1 MSEKMFTSKT
11 AEVKSLIAAFM
22 GQVQE
27 EAERK
32 DIVEYVQTHIENGVT
47 DGVIAGAI
55 KMMTADGEIY
65 PVRRGCYV
73 KGVGKAKSTTFEK
86 IYNVCRRF
94 QLDLDRACT
103 FNMLELTDTEKSI
116 YPQVQELS
124 EQLRDEVRTSTYALE
139 ALVEMLREREQS
151 RSVDV
156 PAAQLEPN
164 PTECEDAGVAEGQ
177 AVLPEICLPE
187 PDADKLAIELVDG
200 HSESSGIEE
209 SPSEPTEEQPVM
221 GDEPFESTEEQP
233 ESETDY
239 LEPSETSLES
249 EPSSKRR
256 GRRSK
261 KN

>member
-1 MSEKMFTSKT
+1 MRENMFTSKT

-27 EAERK
+27 ETERK
-32 DIVEYVQTHIENGVT
+32 DIVEYVQTHIDNGVT

-103 FNMLELTDTEKSI
+103 FNMLELTDAEKSI

-139 ALVEMLREREQS
+139 ALVEMLRERE
-151 RSVDV
+151 
-156 PAAQLEPN
+156 LEPN
-164 PTECEDAGVAEGQ
+164 LTECEDAGIAEGQ
-177 AVLPEICLPE
+177 AVLPEIGLPE

-209 SPSEPTEEQPVM
+209 SPSELTEEQPVM
-221 GDEPFESTEEQP
+221 GDESFESTEEQP
-233 ESETDY
+233 ESETDH

-249 EPSSKRR
+249 EPFSKRR

>member
-11 AEVKSLIAAFM
+11 AEVRSLIAAFM

-32 DIVEYVQTHIENGVT
+32 DIVEYVQTHIDNGVT

-103 FNMLELTDTEKSI
+103 FNMLELTDAEKSI

-139 ALVEMLREREQS
+139 ALVEMLREREQNP
-151 RSVDV
+151 SVNISAV
-156 PAAQLEPN
+156 QLEPN
-164 PTECEDAGVAEGQ
+164 LTECEDAGIAEGQ
-177 AVLPEICLPE
+177 VVLPEVCLPE
-187 PDADKLAIELVDG
+187 PDADRQLGEPENVD
-200 HSESSGIEE
+200 SESSGIEE
-209 SPSEPTEEQPVM
+209 SPSEPTEEQP
-221 GDEPFESTEEQP
+221 
-233 ESETDY
+233 ESETDH

-249 EPSSKRR
+249 EPSGKRR

>member
-1 MSEKMFTSKT
+1 MSENMFTSKT
-11 AEVKSLIAAFM
+11 AEVKSLITEFM

-27 EAERK
+27 EVERK
-32 DIVEYVQTHIENGVT
+32 DIVEYVQTHIDNGVT

-103 FNMLELTDTEKSI
+103 FNMLELTDAEKSI

-139 ALVEMLREREQS
+139 ALVEMLRERE
-151 RSVDV
+151 
-156 PAAQLEPN
+156 LEPN
-164 PTECEDAGVAEGQ
+164 STECEDAGIAEGQ
-177 AVLPEICLPE
+177 VALPEIGLPE
-187 PDADKLAIELVDG
+187 PDADKLEIELVDG
-200 HSESSGIEE
+200 HSEASGVEE

-221 GDEPFESTEEQP
+221 GDAPFESTEEQP
-233 ESETDY
+233 ESETDH
-239 LEPSETSLES
+239 LEPSETSLVS
-249 EPSSKRR
+249 EPSGKRR

>member
-32 DIVEYVQTHIENGVT
+32 DIVEYVQTHIDNGVT

-103 FNMLELTDTEKSI
+103 FNMLELTDAEKSI

-139 ALVEMLREREQS
+139 ALVEMLRERE
-151 RSVDV
+151 
-156 PAAQLEPN
+156 LEPN
-164 PTECEDAGVAEGQ
+164 LTECEDAGVAEGQ
-177 AVLPEICLPE
+177 VVLPEIGLPE
-187 PDADKLAIELVDG
+187 PDADKLEIEHVDG

-233 ESETDY
+233 ESETDH

-249 EPSSKRR
+249 EPSGKRR

>member
-11 AEVKSLIAAFM
+11 AEVRSLITEFM

-27 EAERK
+27 EVERK

-103 FNMLELTDTEKSI
+103 FNMLELTDAEKSI

-139 ALVEMLREREQS
+139 ALVEMIQEREQKPS
-151 RSVDV
+151 ANV
-156 PAAQLEPN
+156 PAVQLEQN
-164 PTECEDAGVAEGQ
+164 PTECEETSVVELEDA
-177 AVLPEICLPE
+177 LPEIGLSE
-187 PDADKLAIELVDG
+187 PDADKLEIELVDG
-200 HSESSGIEE
+200 HNESSGVEE
-209 SPSEPTEEQPVM
+209 SPSEWTEEQTVT
-221 GDEPFESTEEQP
+221 GDEPFEGTEEQP
-233 ESETDY
+233 EPEGDG
-239 LEPSETSLES
+239 LEPSETSLVS
-249 EPSSKRR
+249 KPSGKRR

>member
-73 KGVGKAKSTTFEK
+73 KGVGKVKSTTFEK

-103 FNMLELTDTEKSI
+103 FNMLELTDAEKSI

-139 ALVEMLREREQS
+139 ALVEMLRERE
-151 RSVDV
+151 
-156 PAAQLEPN
+156 LEPN
-164 PTECEDAGVAEGQ
+164 LTECEDAGIIEGQ
-177 AVLPEICLPE
+177 AVLPEIGLPE
-187 PDADKLAIELVDG
+187 PDADKLEIEHVDG

-221 GDEPFESTEEQP
+221 GDEPFESAEEQP
-233 ESETDY
+233 ESETDH
-239 LEPSETSLES
+239 LEPSETSLVS
-249 EPSSKRR
+249 EPSGKRR

>member
-1 MSEKMFTSKT
+1 MRENMFTSKT

-27 EAERK
+27 ETERK
-32 DIVEYVQTHIENGVT
+32 DIVEYVQTHIDNGVT

-103 FNMLELTDTEKSI
+103 FNMLELTDAEKSI

-139 ALVEMLREREQS
+139 ALVEMLRERE
-151 RSVDV
+151 
-156 PAAQLEPN
+156 LEPN
-164 PTECEDAGVAEGQ
+164 LTECEDAGIAEGQ
-177 AVLPEICLPE
+177 AVLPEIGLPE

-200 HSESSGIEE
+200 HSESSGI
-209 SPSEPTEEQPVM
+209 
-221 GDEPFESTEEQP
+221 DEST
-233 ESETDY
+233 SELT
-239 LEPSETSLES
+239 E
-249 EPSSKRR
+249 
-256 GRRSK
+256 
-261 KN
+261 

>member
-103 FNMLELTDTEKSI
+103 FNMLELTDAEKSI

-139 ALVEMLREREQS
+139 ALVEMLRERE
-151 RSVDV
+151 
-156 PAAQLEPN
+156 LEPN
-164 PTECEDAGVAEGQ
+164 LTECEDASIAEGQ
-177 AVLPEICLPE
+177 AVLPEIGLPE

-200 HSESSGIEE
+200 HSESSGSEE
-209 SPSEPTEEQPVM
+209 SPSELTEEQPVM

-233 ESETDY
+233 ESETDH

-249 EPSSKRR
+249 EPFSKRR

>member
-11 AEVKSLIAAFM
+11 AEVRSLIAAFM

-27 EAERK
+27 EVERK

-103 FNMLELTDTEKSI
+103 FNMLELTDAEKSI

-139 ALVEMLREREQS
+139 ALVEMLRERE
-151 RSVDV
+151 
-156 PAAQLEPN
+156 LEPN
-164 PTECEDAGVAEGQ
+164 STECEDAGIAEGQ
-177 AVLPEICLPE
+177 AVLPEIGLPE
-187 PDADKLAIELVDG
+187 PDADRQLGEPENVD
-200 HSESSGIEE
+200 SESSGIEE
-209 SPSEPTEEQPVM
+209 SPSEPTEEQTVT
-221 GDEPFESTEEQP
+221 GDEPFESTGEQP
-233 ESETDY
+233 EPEGDS

>member
-11 AEVKSLIAAFM
+11 AEVKSLITEFM

-27 EAERK
+27 EVERK
-32 DIVEYVQTHIENGVT
+32 DIVEYVQTHIDNGVT

-103 FNMLELTDTEKSI
+103 FNMLELTDAEKSI

-139 ALVEMLREREQS
+139 ALVEMLRERE
-151 RSVDV
+151 
-156 PAAQLEPN
+156 LEPN
-164 PTECEDAGVAEGQ
+164 LTECEDAGIAEGQ
-177 AVLPEICLPE
+177 AVLPEIGLPK
-187 PDADKLAIELVDG
+187 PDADKLAIELMDG

-209 SPSEPTEEQPVM
+209 SPSELTEEQPVM
-221 GDEPFESTEEQP
+221 GDEPFESTGEQP
-233 ESETDY
+233 ESETDH
-239 LEPSETSLES
+239 LEPSETSLVS
-249 EPSSKRR
+249 EPSGKRR

>member
-32 DIVEYVQTHIENGVT
+32 DIVEYVQTHIDNGVT

-73 KGVGKAKSTTFEK
+73 KGVGKVKSTTFEK

-103 FNMLELTDTEKSI
+103 FNMLELTDAEKSI

-139 ALVEMLREREQS
+139 ALVEMLRERE
-151 RSVDV
+151 
-156 PAAQLEPN
+156 LEPN
-164 PTECEDAGVAEGQ
+164 LTECEDAGIIEGQ
-177 AVLPEICLPE
+177 AVLPEIGLLE
-187 PDADKLAIELVDG
+187 PDADKLEIELVDG

-233 ESETDY
+233 ESETDH

>member
-27 EAERK
+27 EVERK

-103 FNMLELTDTEKSI
+103 FNMLELTDAEKSI

-139 ALVEMLREREQS
+139 ALVEMLRERE
-151 RSVDV
+151 
-156 PAAQLEPN
+156 LEPN
-164 PTECEDAGVAEGQ
+164 LTECEDAGIAEGQ
-177 AVLPEICLPE
+177 AVLPEIGLPE

-209 SPSEPTEEQPVM
+209 SPSELTEEQPVM

-233 ESETDY
+233 EPEGDG
-239 LEPSETSLES
+239 LEPSETSLVS
-249 EPSSKRR
+249 EPSGKRR

>member
-103 FNMLELTDTEKSI
+103 FNMLELTDAEKSI

-139 ALVEMLREREQS
+139 ALVEMLRERE
-151 RSVDV
+151 
-156 PAAQLEPN
+156 LEPN
-164 PTECEDAGVAEGQ
+164 STECEDAGIAEGQ
-177 AVLPEICLPE
+177 VALPEIGLPE
-187 PDADKLAIELVDG
+187 PDADRQLGEPENVD
-200 HSESSGIEE
+200 SESSGIEE

-249 EPSSKRR
+249 EPSGKRR

>member
-1 MSEKMFTSKT
+1 MRENMFTSKT
-11 AEVKSLIAAFM
+11 AEVKSLITEFM

-27 EAERK
+27 EVERK

-103 FNMLELTDTEKSI
+103 FNMLELTDAEKSI

-139 ALVEMLREREQS
+139 ALVEMLRERE
-151 RSVDV
+151 
-156 PAAQLEPN
+156 LEPN
-164 PTECEDAGVAEGQ
+164 LTECEDAGVAEGQ
-177 AVLPEICLPE
+177 VVLPEIGLPE
-187 PDADKLAIELVDG
+187 PDADKLEIEHVDG

-233 ESETDY
+233 ESEADH

>member
-32 DIVEYVQTHIENGVT
+32 DIVEYVQTHIDNGVT

-73 KGVGKAKSTTFEK
+73 KGVGKVKSTTFEK

-103 FNMLELTDTEKSI
+103 FNMLELTDAEKSI

-139 ALVEMLREREQS
+139 ALVEMLRERE
-151 RSVDV
+151 
-156 PAAQLEPN
+156 LEPN
-164 PTECEDAGVAEGQ
+164 LTECEDAGIIEGQ
-177 AVLPEICLPE
+177 AVLPEIGLLE
-187 PDADKLAIELVDG
+187 PDADKLEVELVEG

-209 SPSEPTEEQPVM
+209 SPSEWTEEQTVT

-233 ESETDY
+233 EPEGDG
-239 LEPSETSLES
+239 LEPSETSLVS
-249 EPSSKRR
+249 EPSGKRR

>member
-103 FNMLELTDTEKSI
+103 FNMLELTDAEKSI

-139 ALVEMLREREQS
+139 ALVEMLRERE
-151 RSVDV
+151 
-156 PAAQLEPN
+156 LEPN
-164 PTECEDAGVAEGQ
+164 LTECEDAGIAEGQ
-177 AVLPEICLPE
+177 AVLPEIGLPE

-209 SPSEPTEEQPVM
+209 SPSEPTEEQTVT
-221 GDEPFESTEEQP
+221 GDEPFESTGEQP
-233 ESETDY
+233 EPEGDS
-239 LEPSETSLES
+239 LEPSETSLVS
-249 EPSSKRR
+249 EPSGKRR

>member
-32 DIVEYVQTHIENGVT
+32 DIVEYVQTHIDNGVT

-73 KGVGKAKSTTFEK
+73 KGVGKVKSTTFEK

-103 FNMLELTDTEKSI
+103 FNMLELTDAEKSI

-139 ALVEMLREREQS
+139 ALVEMLRERE
-151 RSVDV
+151 
-156 PAAQLEPN
+156 LEPN
-164 PTECEDAGVAEGQ
+164 STECEDAGIAEGQ
-177 AVLPEICLPE
+177 VALPEIGLPE
-187 PDADKLAIELVDG
+187 PDADRQLGEPENVD
-200 HSESSGIEE
+200 SESSGIEE

-233 ESETDY
+233 ESETDH

>member
-103 FNMLELTDTEKSI
+103 FNMLELTDAEKSI

-139 ALVEMLREREQS
+139 ALVEILRECE
-151 RSVDV
+151 
-156 PAAQLEPN
+156 LEPN
-164 PTECEDAGVAEGQ
+164 PTEWEDAGIAEGQ
-177 AVLPEICLPE
+177 VVLPEIGLPE
-187 PDADKLAIELVDG
+187 PDADKLAIELMDG

-209 SPSEPTEEQPVM
+209 SPSELTEEQPVM
-221 GDEPFESTEEQP
+221 GDEPFESTGEQP
-233 ESETDY
+233 ESETDH
-239 LEPSETSLES
+239 LEPSETSLVS
-249 EPSSKRR
+249 EPSGKRR

>member
-1 MSEKMFTSKT
+1 MRENMFTSKT

-27 EAERK
+27 EVERK
-32 DIVEYVQTHIENGVT
+32 DIVEYVQTHVDNGVT

-103 FNMLELTDTEKSI
+103 FNMLELTDAEKSI

-139 ALVEMLREREQS
+139 ALVEMLRERE
-151 RSVDV
+151 
-156 PAAQLEPN
+156 LEPN
-164 PTECEDAGVAEGQ
+164 LTECEDAGIAEGQ
-177 AVLPEICLPE
+177 AVLPEIGLPE
-187 PDADKLAIELVDG
+187 PDADRQLGEPENVD
-200 HSESSGIEE
+200 SESSGIEE
-209 SPSEPTEEQPVM
+209 SPSELTEEQPVM

-233 ESETDY
+233 ESETDH

-249 EPSSKRR
+249 EPFSKRR

>member
-103 FNMLELTDTEKSI
+103 FNMLELTDAEKSI

-139 ALVEMLREREQS
+139 ALVEMLRERE
-151 RSVDV
+151 
-156 PAAQLEPN
+156 LEPN
-164 PTECEDAGVAEGQ
+164 LTECEDAGIIEGQ
-177 AVLPEICLPE
+177 AVLPEIGLLE
-187 PDADKLAIELVDG
+187 PDADKLEVEFVEG

-209 SPSEPTEEQPVM
+209 SPSEWTEEQTVT

-233 ESETDY
+233 EPEGDG
-239 LEPSETSLES
+239 LEPSETSLVS
-249 EPSSKRR
+249 EPSGKRR

>member
-103 FNMLELTDTEKSI
+103 FNMLELTDAEKSI

-139 ALVEMLREREQS
+139 ALVEMLRERE
-151 RSVDV
+151 
-156 PAAQLEPN
+156 LEPN
-164 PTECEDAGVAEGQ
+164 STECEDAGIAEGQ
-177 AVLPEICLPE
+177 VALPEIGLPE
-187 PDADKLAIELVDG
+187 PDADRQLGEPENVD
-200 HSESSGIEE
+200 SESSGIEE

>member
-103 FNMLELTDTEKSI
+103 FNMLELTDAEKSI

-139 ALVEMLREREQS
+139 ALVEMLRERE
-151 RSVDV
+151 
-156 PAAQLEPN
+156 LEPN
-164 PTECEDAGVAEGQ
+164 LTECEDAGIIEGQ
-177 AVLPEICLPE
+177 AVLPEIGLLE
-187 PDADKLAIELVDG
+187 PDADKLEVELVEG

-209 SPSEPTEEQPVM
+209 SPSEWTEEQTVT

-233 ESETDY
+233 ESETDH
-239 LEPSETSLES
+239 LEPSETSLVS
-249 EPSSKRR
+249 EPSGKRR

>member
-103 FNMLELTDTEKSI
+103 FNMLELTDAEKSI
-116 YPQVQELS
+116 YPRVQELS

-139 ALVEMLREREQS
+139 ALVEMLRERE
-151 RSVDV
+151 
-156 PAAQLEPN
+156 LEPN
-164 PTECEDAGVAEGQ
+164 LTECEDAGVAEGQ
-177 AVLPEICLPE
+177 VVLPEIGLPE
-187 PDADKLAIELVDG
+187 PDADKLEIEHVDG

-233 ESETDY
+233 ESEADH

>member
-27 EAERK
+27 EVERK
-32 DIVEYVQTHIENGVT
+32 DIVEYVQTHIDNGVT

-103 FNMLELTDTEKSI
+103 FNMLELTDAEKSI

-139 ALVEMLREREQS
+139 ALVEMLRERE
-151 RSVDV
+151 
-156 PAAQLEPN
+156 LEPN

-177 AVLPEICLPE
+177 AVLPEIGLPE
-187 PDADKLAIELVDG
+187 PDADKLEIELVDG
-200 HSESSGIEE
+200 HSESSGIEK

-233 ESETDY
+233 EPEGDG
-239 LEPSETSLES
+239 LEPSETSLVS
-249 EPSSKRR
+249 EPSGKRR